1 MTRIFVFP
9 AGDNTMMFPEF
20 GRIWHVA
27 CAVTEHGRMLAGSMS
42 QDEQEALERT
52 KRMAIAKAAEMVSGD
67 TTVEVV
73 NPDDERLHKA
83 LDEFFK
89 RMP

>member
-1 MTRIFVFP
+1 MTRIFVFL
-9 AGDNTMMFPEF
+9 AGDNTLSFPEF
-20 GRIWHVA
+20 GRIFHTA
-27 CAVTEHGRMLAGSMS
+27 CAVTEHGRMIAGSLS
-42 QDEQEALERT
+42 QDEQVALERT
-52 KRMAIAKAAEMVSGD
+52 KAMAIAKATEMVSGE

-73 NPDDERLHKA
+73 NQDDERLTKA